1 MKGGRDELVGR
12 NGMDNWFSGL
22 LGFGEKVMSEKVR
35 KRRRMI
41 LGE

>member
-22 LGFGEKVMSEKVR
+22 FGLWREGNELEGEEEKER
-35 KRRRMI
+35 
-41 LGE
+41 